1 MKQSLK
7 DLLEEQLRDL
17 YDAAIQF
24 RQTLPD
30 MINACT
36 SDELRQFLTAMQE
49 DNSETILGVEEACD
63 LLQTAPDGITCEAM
77 DGLIREAR
85 RSTDETGD
93 SATIDAAIIAN
104 AQRIAHYEIAGFGT
118 GSAFAKALKLK
129 EVAALLSDVA
139 ERAGRHDQRLTQIA
153 IGGWF
158 VPGINDEAAA

>member
-30 MINACT
+30 MIHART

-85 RSTDETGD
+85 PSTDETGETQPD
-93 SATIDAAIIAN
+93 NPCGDHRQCTAN
-104 AQRIAHYEIAGFGT
+104 
-118 GSAFAKALKLK
+118 SPL
-129 EVAALLSDVA
+129 
-139 ERAGRHDQRLTQIA
+139 
-153 IGGWF
+153 
-158 VPGINDEAAA
+158 